1 MKYRVWVKL
10 EMEYDD
16 IEADSPEE
24 AFEIASDWDISS
36 GCWDYSV
43 KKNEKVVLS
52 QEC

>member
-24 AFEIASDWDISS
+24 AFEIASNAAMDGGDWA
-36 GCWDYSV
+36 YSIYD
-43 KKNEKVVLS
+43 EEGDVV
-52 QEC
+52 